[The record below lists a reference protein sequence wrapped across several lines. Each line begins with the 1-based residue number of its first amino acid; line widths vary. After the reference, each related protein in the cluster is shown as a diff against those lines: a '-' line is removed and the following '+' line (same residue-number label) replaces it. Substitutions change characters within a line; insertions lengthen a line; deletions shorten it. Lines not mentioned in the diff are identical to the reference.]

1 MSRLSESPLGV
12 AMMSIVLSVAIPA
25 VAVGAL
31 SSCAGLRPHL
41 GAAVA
46 ADDGKTLDAT
56 VALIG
61 DSLTVG
67 EFTTLPAG
75 AAERGLRLDISAQI
89 GRRIPE
95 GVEELRHLPGRNLV
109 VVALGT
115 NDAQVGLT
123 DAAADALI
131 EQTLAVAGP
140 TTPVMWLTVYRGPTS
155 PEGPAVEVFNAALA
169 RAVPRHAN
177 LVVADWAAVVRSQP
191 ALLATDQIHLTEV
204 GYATRSRWLVHHMAS
219 LLAPG

>member
-12 AMMSIVLSVAIPA
+12 AVMSIVLSVVIPA
-25 VAVGAL
+25 VAVGGL
-31 SSCAGLRPHL
+31 SSCAGPRPRL
-41 GAAVA
+41 GPVVA
-46 ADDGKTLDAT
+46 ADDGRTLDAT
-56 VALIG
+56 IALVG

-89 GRRIPE
+89 GRQIPE
-95 GVEELRHLPGRNLV
+95 GVDELRRLAGRDL

-115 NDAQVGLT
+115 NDARVGLT
-123 DAAADALI
+123 GEAADALI
-131 EQTLAVAGP
+131 DQTLDVAGAA
-140 TTPVMWLTVYRGPTS
+140 TPVMWLTVYRGPAL

-169 RAVPRHAN
+169 RAVPRHPN
-177 LVVADWAAVVRSQP
+177 LVLADWAGVVRGQP
-191 ALLATDQIHLTEV
+191 ALLAADQVHLTEA

>member
-12 AMMSIVLSVAIPA
+12 AVMSIVLSVVIPA
-25 VAVGAL
+25 VAVGGL
-31 SSCAGLRPHL
+31 SSCAGPRPRL
-41 GAAVA
+41 GPVVA
-46 ADDGKTLDAT
+46 AADGRTLDAT
-56 VALIG
+56 IALVG

-89 GRRIPE
+89 GRQIPE
-95 GVEELRHLPGRNLV
+95 GVDELRRLAGRDL

-115 NDAQVGLT
+115 NDARVGLT
-123 DAAADALI
+123 GEAADALI
-131 EQTLAVAGP
+131 DQTLDVAGAA
-140 TTPVMWLTVYRGPTS
+140 TPVMWLTVYRGPAS

-169 RAVPRHAN
+169 RAVPRHPN
-177 LVVADWAAVVRSQP
+177 LVLADWAGVVRSQP
-191 ALLATDQIHLTEV
+191 ALLAADQVHLTEA

>member
-12 AMMSIVLSVAIPA
+12 AVMSIVLSVVIPA
-25 VAVGAL
+25 VAVGGL
-31 SSCAGLRPHL
+31 SSCAGPRPRL
-41 GAAVA
+41 GPVVA
-46 ADDGKTLDAT
+46 ADDGRTLDAT
-56 VALIG
+56 IALVG

-89 GRRIPE
+89 GRQIPE
-95 GVEELRHLPGRNLV
+95 GVDELRRLAGRDL

-115 NDAQVGLT
+115 NDARVGLT
-123 DAAADALI
+123 GEAADALI
-131 EQTLAVAGP
+131 DQTLDVAGAA
-140 TTPVMWLTVYRGPTS
+140 TPVMWLTVYRGPAS

-169 RAVPRHAN
+169 RAVPRHPN
-177 LVVADWAAVVRSQP
+177 LVLADWAGVVRGQP
-191 ALLATDQIHLTEV
+191 ALLAADQVHLTEA

>member
-12 AMMSIVLSVAIPA
+12 AVMSIVLSVVIPA
-25 VAVGAL
+25 VAVGGL
-31 SSCAGLRPHL
+31 SSCAGPRPRL
-41 GAAVA
+41 GPVVA
-46 ADDGKTLDAT
+46 ADDGRTRDAT
-56 VALIG
+56 IALVG

-89 GRRIPE
+89 GRQIPE
-95 GVEELRHLPGRNLV
+95 GVDELRRLAGRDLV

-115 NDAQVGLT
+115 NDARVGLT
-123 DAAADALI
+123 GEAADALI
-131 EQTLAVAGP
+131 DQTLVVAGAA
-140 TTPVMWLTVYRGPTS
+140 TPVMWLTVYRGPAS

-169 RAVPRHAN
+169 RAVQRHPN
-177 LVVADWAAVVRSQP
+177 LVLADWAGVVRSQP
-191 ALLATDQIHLTEV
+191 ALLAADQVHLTEA